1 MKVFAF
7 LLCALRASVVIKH
20 FAFAQQKTPVKGF
33 PFTGVIVFGSDHPC
47 DPTGLLI
54 GFSDFG
60 SSTTSQPKCDSKSS
74 AFILRFKLVRTSV
87 RNCSN

>member
-7 LLCALRASVVIKH
+7 LLCALRGEKH

-47 DPTGLLI
+47 NPTGLLI

-74 AFILRFKLVRTSV
+74 AFQTS
-87 RNCSN
+87 